1 MVPRAM
7 AALWPPLRS
16 DRPPS
21 TFAIGVGYRGVLVAA
36 VAGLV
41 VVKNELV
48 GMPCGAAAD
57 CVVVSEE
64 TVCMGRGVV
73 GTRVLVGDVDCGW
86 DCGWDVDAG
95 RVVST
100 LVVVVFGDP
109 PTGLRAF
116 VIDDVGKIAVSE
128 AGGPAGCCLIGVVSL
143 EPDGCDAI
151 EEGASSIVVVVVADV
166 EEDVV
171 VEVVGASL
179 LLAIGVGIVEVGSV
193 VSSDSVV
200 AGSLGKG
207 ETGSTSVGT
216 VSGGPLLF
224 PSGPGGPLSLG
235 PLIRPPMKSFPALP
249 NSSGMSSK
257 PSARSLGFGNFGSSS
272 RGNHIAAFHKTAA
285 KGSDVSLHARVN

>member
-151 EEGASSIVVVVVADV
+151 AEGASSIVVVVVADV

-179 LLAIGVGIVEVGSV
+179 LLAIGVGLSKSAA
-193 VSSDSVV
+193 SSLRILLSPARLAKGKPV
-200 AGSLGKG
+200 A
-207 ETGSTSVGT
+207 
-216 VSGGPLLF
+216 
-224 PSGPGGPLSLG
+224 PLSAPYLAAPCSSHPDLEG
-235 PLIRPPMKSFPALP
+235 PYPWAL
-249 NSSGMSSK
+249 
-257 PSARSLGFGNFGSSS
+257 
-272 RGNHIAAFHKTAA
+272 
-285 KGSDVSLHARVN
+285 